1 MSAEGGAPVQLPS
14 LPGLRLRHF
23 RGPEDFP
30 GMVPVALA
38 SGTADGQ
45 ERMDTVDGMAEAYA
59 TKLVNC
65 DPFQDM
71 VIAEVDG
78 RIVGY
83 VRGHWEDDVPGTRVY
98 LSTGFLAPEWRRRGI
113 GRAML
118 AWVETRLRAVA
129 STHPSGL
136 DRYFM
141 ATADH
146 FAVGTAALLREAGY
160 LPWREFLNLTRSLAE
175 PIPEAPLPPDLAL
188 RPVRPEDLPAI
199 WASVHESPEDE
210 WPYDPPTEDGYQA
223 WLADETRF
231 QPGLWPIA
239 WDLASG
245 EVAGHALPFI
255 DEAENKAFDRLRGYA
270 EGIGVSRAWRRR
282 GLGRALVLASL
293 RVLREAGMTE
303 AALAADGSSA
313 HDVARFYESCGFQVE
328 TRDVIYRKAL

>member
-45 ERMDTVDGMAEAYA
+45 ERMDTVTSMADAYA

-65 DPFQDM
+65 DPYQDL
-71 VIAEVDG
+71 VIAEIDG
-78 RIVGY
+78 EIVGY
-83 VRGHWEDDVPGTRVY
+83 ARGSWADDLPGTRVY
-98 LSTGFLAPEWRRRGI
+98 LSTGFLTPAWRRRGI

-129 STHPSGL
+129 STDPSGL

-282 GLGRALVLASL
+282 RLGRALVLASL